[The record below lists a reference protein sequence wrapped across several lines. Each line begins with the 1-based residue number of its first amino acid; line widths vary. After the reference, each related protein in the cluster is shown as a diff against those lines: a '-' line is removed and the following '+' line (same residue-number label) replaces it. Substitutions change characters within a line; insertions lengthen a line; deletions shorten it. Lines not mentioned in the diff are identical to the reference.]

1 MKKKKDKLKNAGA
14 FFLTLFNRTPA
25 ASGLTQMKKLW
36 EVIKKIF
43 IWLGAVFVAIFT
55 VLFIKEMPKQV
66 RHDEEG
72 LKNDDSDEI
81 NTKAAAKR
89 DEAIARIERADAR
102 ELAESYGSVC
112 DAIADGKER
121 FLRRCQRA
129 DD

>member
-1 MKKKKDKLKNAGA
+1 MKKV
-14 FFLTLFNRTPA
+14 
-25 ASGLTQMKKLW
+25 W

-43 IWLGAVFVAIFT
+43 VWLGAVFVAIFT
-55 VLFIKEMPKQV
+55 VLFVKEMPKQV
-66 RHDEEG
+66 RHDDME
-72 LKNDDSDEI
+72 DDSDEI
-81 NTKAAAKR
+81 NRKTAAKR

-102 ELAESYGSVC
+102 TLAESYGPVC